1 MTERYQSEIP
11 TSSPISAKN
20 PRRTRPQS
28 DIDAL
33 AARIARNGYE
43 STRAVWAE
51 RVNGHVEV
59 FAGGTRLLAARQAGL
74 ETLPAFVYE
83 GYDEAEIVRMA
94 EQDNEND
101 EYHRPVPLVDTWL
114 HYKALADAGW
124 TQQRIA
130 QAKGVSQTLV
140 AFRLQLAD
148 MPRRV
153 LDAFIT
159 NEALTE
165 SHAREVARLLQCN
178 NLSLWYSREQAMLDV
193 LQRCLNKTNLT
204 AKIVAAEVE
213 RTNAILQLAQTAYD
227 SLDESSRPVFVE
239 RLADSTARS
248 QAGVQAVIDALTREI
263 AQERRRAEEELRIAT
278 DAAERARIEAE
289 RAERALQE
297 REAWWVANVQLLG
310 GDFRERAAEIPDE
323 SVDLLFTDPPYDD
336 GAIPLYGDLA
346 SIASRILKPGGSL
359 ICYVGHYAL
368 PDVLPLMTPHLRFWW
383 TLALDQTHQHARLPG
398 KWVFVHWKPLLWFVK
413 GGRRD
418 SRYMGDLIR
427 GVPSDKAL
435 HEWQQGIV
443 EARYCIENL
452 TEAGETVCDLMAGS
466 GTTLLAA
473 LELGRR
479 AIGCE
484 IDSRHIDTI
493 TERLNAHYANNCT

>member
-1 MTERYQSEIP
+1 MSECYQNEIP
-11 TSSPISAKN
+11 TSAAISAKN
-20 PRRTRPQS
+20 PRRTRPQA

-33 AARIARNGYE
+33 AQRIARNGYE
-43 STRAVWAE
+43 ATRAVWAE

-74 ETLPAFVYE
+74 ETIPAIVYE

-101 EYHRPVPLVDTWL
+101 EYHRPVPIVDTWL

-130 QAKGVSQTLV
+130 QAKGVARSFV
-140 AFRLQLAD
+140 AMRLQLAEL
-148 MPRRV
+148 PQAV
-153 LDAFIT
+153 LEAFVT
-159 NEALTE
+159 NEALNE
-165 SHAREVARLLQCN
+165 GHAREIVKLSQCDT
-178 NLSLWYSREQAMLDV
+178 LSPWYSREQAMLDV
-193 LQRCLNKTNLT
+193 LQRCLNKTNIT
-204 AKIVAAEVE
+204 AKVVAAEVE
-213 RTNAILQLAQTAYD
+213 RTSAILQLAQTAYET
-227 SLDESSRPVFVE
+227 LDEAHRSVLVE
-239 RLADSTARS
+239 RLANSEARS

-297 REAWWVANVQLLG
+297 RESWWSANVHLLQ
-310 GDFRERAAEIPDE
+310 GDFRERAAEIPTE
-323 SVDLLFTDPPYDD
+323 SVDLIFTDPPYDD

-346 SIASRILKPGGSL
+346 EIAGRILKPGGSL

-452 TEAGETVCDLMAGS
+452 TEPGETVCDLMAGS

-479 AIGCE
+479 AVGCE
-484 IDSRHIDTI
+484 IDPQHTDTI
-493 TERLNAHYANNCT
+493 TERLYAHYTRICT